1 MKIANKIASGYAVL
15 IALLLAVFS
24 YQLLLLH
31 RMQSINE
38 DLGGLNFRA
47 ASQSLLL
54 LRDLD
59 QVVEFTRKLS
69 ATGGDPGYAD
79 QLAEMQRG
87 FSETLAEIQGL
98 SLGAAEQGEVDRL
111 ADLWDQALAKTREGI
126 QALAAGNTRRMES
139 ALEGELS
146 LLSEVRLQTQE
157 VIRATREAIPEQV
170 AISEEAAQRA
180 QTIFLGSAIL
190 ALLLSAAVSFWIV
203 RSISRPLRRL
213 EAGTHAVASGQ
224 FSYRLDDTGQDE
236 LAALARDFNWMTSRL
251 SELDQMKKDFVSHV
265 SHELKTPLA
274 SMQETI
280 RLLLDGIPGSLN
292 VQQRRLLE
300 LNLQSGQRLS
310 ALIANLLDLS
320 RMEAGVMDYVMERND
335 LVAIVR
341 RALAETEVP
350 VRERNLG
357 LEMELPGEPFWL
369 DCDADRL
376 MQVLHNVLG
385 NAVKFSPP
393 GGTIRVS
400 LRHESHFPAALPGWW
415 RLRHASS
422 PSREGFALLAI
433 ADQGCGISPEA
444 KPRIFKKFQQV
455 HREGKSAGQ
464 GTGLGLTISRTIVE
478 VHGGA
483 IWVEDNPGGGS
494 VFSILLPVGEQ
505 VPQEAPRASAPI

>member
-1 MKIANKIASGYAVL
+1 MKIANKIAFGYAVL
-15 IALLLAVFS
+15 MALLLAVFS
-24 YQLLLLH
+24 YQLLLIH
-31 RMQSINE
+31 RMQAINQS
-38 DLGGLNFRA
+38 LGGLNFRA

-59 QVVEFTRKLS
+59 QVEEFTRKLF

-98 SLGAAEQGEVDRL
+98 SLGATEQQAVDRL
-111 ADLWDQALAKTREGI
+111 ASLWDQALATTREGT
-126 QALAAGNTRRMES
+126 QALQARNARGMEAAVES
-139 ALEGELS
+139 ELS

-180 QTIFLGSAIL
+180 QAIFLASAIL

-224 FSYRLDDTGQDE
+224 FSYRLDETGQDE
-236 LAALARDFNWMTSRL
+236 LAALARAFNWMTGRL

-292 VQQRRLLE
+292 AQQRRLLE

-320 RMEAGVMDYVMERND
+320 RMEAGVMDYVMERQD
-335 LVAIVR
+335 LVVLVQ

-350 VRERNLG
+350 VRERNLC
-357 LEMELPGEPFWL
+357 LESDLPEEPFWME
-369 DCDADRL
+369 CDADRL

-400 LRHESHFPAALPGWW
+400 LRHESTFPAALPVGW
-415 RLRHASS
+415 RLRHASA

-433 ADQGCGISPEA
+433 ADQGCGIPPEA
-444 KPRIFKKFQQV
+444 RTKIFEKFRQV
-455 HREGKSAGQ
+455 RREGKSFGQ
-464 GTGLGLTISRTIVE
+464 GTGLGLTISRTIVD
-478 VHGGA
+478 VHGGVM
-483 IWVEDNPGGGS
+483 WVEDNPGGGS
-494 VFSILLPVGEQ
+494 VFSILLPLGER